1 MKRKYNKRKPSL
13 RTQLLIQ
20 AEQEAELAAILN
32 NKSNDYNIEGIN
44 LPKLKLLYIC
54 QYLNATELERLI
66 RKAEDGLSLMLSDKN
81 RPTPPTVIREQV
93 RILSN
98 KWDEHWPDPE
108 KDVEQQLKDDEKAA
122 RELVGEAN
130 PRFNV
135 ICTPKES

>member
-1 MKRKYNKRKPSL
+1 MKRKYNKRKPTL
-13 RTQLLIQ
+13 RTQLKIQ
-20 AEQEAELAAILN
+20 AEQEAEIATLIS
-32 NKSNDYNIEGIN
+32 NKSNDYNNEGIN

-81 RPTPPTVIREQV
+81 RPTPPTVIREEV

-98 KWDEHWPDPE
+98 KWDEHWPDHE
-108 KDVEQQLKDDEKAA
+108 KDIEQQLKDDEKGA

-135 ICTPKES
+135 ICTPKKS